1 MGNGALHSGDLR
13 FNHGEATGQPF
24 AEGDAVLEEDQ
35 DFGAGKVG
43 YITGAAGLAGFL
55 QNAILIL
62 AEAKVDD
69 AVADFGRHRIQV
81 SFMRRVRQYSSPRPD
96 HFTSRL
102 SGVVTRV
109 AYYRYHTAYEQQ
121 TRRVSPILFL
131 TYLENVLLLRTCGAE
146 TACIEFEWNSQAAGS
161 RL

>member
-13 FNHGEATGQPF
+13 FNQSEATGQLF
-24 AEGDAVLEEDQ
+24 AERGAVLEEGQ

-43 YITGAAGLAGFL
+43 YITGAAGLARFL

-81 SFMRRVRQYSSPRPD
+81 SFMRQ
-96 HFTSRL
+96 
-102 SGVVTRV
+102 
-109 AYYRYHTAYEQQ
+109 AEIATAVPVQIIGFGQQ
-121 TRRVSPILFL
+121 QKFQAIGWAA
-131 TYLENVLLLRTCGAE
+131 LL
-146 TACIEFEWNSQAAGS
+146 
-161 RL
+161 